1 MGRWCVPWKSTRK
14 SNVFYHHWSWL
25 AGVWTYSFNIHAQAV
40 VLRPTNCV
48 KTASPQSG
56 WSGRGLWG
64 CLRALAGNPLSG
76 QGLHALSHAWVLAD
90 WMVCIGWG
98 QALILSLLHPWRF
111 TPLLFAG
118 PPQDPVQKKKS
129 QQKSVCGGNPAEVGF
144 VFFNYYYLIL
154 LFNNYLISF
163 SCSSTHGEGTT
174 STSIIWIAWH
184 FDSERMKAFRN
195 SPIKIVLVIT
205 KYIY

>member
-1 MGRWCVPWKSTRK
+1 MCSMEEHKEVECFLPSLVLAGWSMNIFLQYTCTGCCLTSHKLCEDCFPSVWVEWLGTMGLSESTGWKSFVWPGSARTVTCLSARRLDGL
-14 SNVFYHHWSWL
+14 YWL
-25 AGVWTYSFNIHAQAV
+25 GTGTYLVSAPSLEIY
-40 VLRPTNCV
+40 T
-48 KTASPQSG
+48 TALCWPSSG
-56 WSGRGLWG
+56 PG
-64 CLRALAGNPLSG
+64 A
-76 QGLHALSHAWVLAD
+76 
-90 WMVCIGWG
+90 
-98 QALILSLLHPWRF
+98 
-111 TPLLFAG
+111 
-118 PPQDPVQKKKS
+118 KKKS

>member
-1 MGRWCVPWKSTRK
+1 MWASSCLTLCQPHLEQTHSQAHSTGMGRWCVPWKSTRK

-76 QGLHALSHAWVLAD
+76 QGLHTLSHAWVLAD

-118 PPQDPVQKKKS
+118 PPQDPVQKKKPTKICVRWES
-129 QQKSVCGGNPAEVGF
+129 SRSWFC
-144 VFFNYYYLIL
+144 VF
-154 LFNNYLISF
+154 
-163 SCSSTHGEGTT
+163 
-174 STSIIWIAWH
+174 
-184 FDSERMKAFRN
+184 
-195 SPIKIVLVIT
+195 
-205 KYIY
+205 